1 MLVVDV
7 NSATSQNTGLN
18 SFIRK
23 TKLTKLPKSTRKGV
37 SIFNNI
43 YTPSVSQEED
53 YHYAEKDENRHRPQA
68 TQKLS
73 RKCITRHQA
82 ATIRRYQKCFLRLFH
97 PSF

>member
-37 SIFNNI
+37 
-43 YTPSVSQEED
+43 T
-53 YHYAEKDENRHRPQA
+53 
-68 TQKLS
+68 
-73 RKCITRHQA
+73 
-82 ATIRRYQKCFLRLFH
+82 TI
-97 PSF
+97 